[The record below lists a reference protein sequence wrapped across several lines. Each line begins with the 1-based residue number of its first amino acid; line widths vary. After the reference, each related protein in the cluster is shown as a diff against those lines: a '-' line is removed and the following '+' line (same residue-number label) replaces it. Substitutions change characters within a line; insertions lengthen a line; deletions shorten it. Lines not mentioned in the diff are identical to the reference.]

1 MKLLHKSAAVLT
13 LAAAVSFAAAPAGA
27 ASAARGKSLARQN
40 CAGCHAV
47 EPGGQSPNA
56 KAPTFVAIANEPSA
70 TPYSLHV
77 FLQTTHAT
85 MPNFMI
91 NSDDIDDIVAYI
103 ESLKQK
109 P

>member
-1 MKLLHKSAAVLT
+1 MNPLQKSAAVLA
-13 LAAAVSFAAAPAGA
+13 LAAALFVAVHADA
-27 ASAARGKSLARQN
+27 ASVARGKALVRQD
-40 CAGCHAV
+40 CASCHAV
-47 EPGGQSPNA
+47 EPGGTSPNA
-56 KAPTFVAIANEPSA
+56 KAPTFAAVANEPSA

-85 MPNFMI
+85 MPNFVI

>member
-1 MKLLHKSAAVLT
+1 MSPWHKSAALLA
-13 LAAAVSFAAAPAGA
+13 LAAATSFASASADA
-27 ASAARGKSLARQN
+27 ASVARGKSLVRQN

-56 KAPTFVAIANEPSA
+56 KAPTFASVANEPSA

-85 MPNFMI
+85 MPDFII
-91 NSDDIDDIVAYI
+91 NADDIDDIVAYI
-103 ESLKQK
+103 ESLKEK